1 MTATLPVWGQLS
13 SSACTCEPL
22 STRTRTCTS
31 LGTLTRQLQGTPIC
45 KPVSVTAGSGLVGDR
60 ETERQRETGRGR
72 GGQREAEGHKL
83 EKRQRGTQRD
93 TDKGRGQWSVVSQSK
108 FHEFMQFGR
117 TSAPQK
123 ETERVKEERSTD
135 TNTLARTHA
144 QVRTH
149 APCSQARAQ
158 ERPPQHARRHA
169 GIGMHGVAQCYSV

>member
-135 TNTLARTHA
+135 TNARSHTRTGPHERPLLAGTRTGA
-144 QVRTH
+144 AVS
-149 APCSQARAQ
+149 ACAQARGH
-158 ERPPQHARRHA
+158 RHARRCT
-169 GIGMHGVAQCYSV
+169 VL